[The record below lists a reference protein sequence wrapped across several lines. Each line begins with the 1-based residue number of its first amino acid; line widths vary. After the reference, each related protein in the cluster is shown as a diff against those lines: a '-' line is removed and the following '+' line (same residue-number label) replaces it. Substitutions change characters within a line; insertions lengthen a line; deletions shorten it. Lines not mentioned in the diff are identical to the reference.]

1 MEIRQWITGNNNCEV
16 PSSAKA
22 SKSHRLKA
30 KAVPQFLFLDVILEC
45 RTTVLTTQNIKCLIC
60 TGRVWQR
67 TKCLI

>member
-45 RTTVLTTQNIKCLIC
+45 RKLYLQPRILSV
-60 TGRVWQR
+60 
-67 TKCLI
+67 